1 LHQPAQKD
9 INLEILMPVKVLI
22 PSMAE
27 EKEFVSKNKEL
38 EQQITVAQA
47 ITRWPRPRRGNN
59 EKVPVRMNE

>member
-1 LHQPAQKD
+1 
-9 INLEILMPVKVLI
+9 MPVKVLI